1 MGNTFIV
8 CFNDGDTMKLHDIDV
23 DSIKDGVVQVYKLED
38 NGIMIILSFPLT
50 SIKYAT
56 YNRDATEQEKATIKA
71 MRGQAEEKEG

>member
-1 MGNTFIV
+1 
-8 CFNDGDTMKLHDIDV
+8 
-23 DSIKDGVVQVYKLED
+23 LED
-38 NGIMIILSFPLT
+38 NGIMSILSFPLT